1 MKEYE
6 NASEIFNTH
15 AKLYEQKYM
24 DVSRYVLGIQR
35 FLVGMKMNAHV
46 LELGCGPGNLTKM
59 IHEFRPDL
67 QITGIDLAP
76 EMVNLAQKNV
86 PSGSFQVMNA
96 LDMAQLDQQFDGVVA
111 GFVLPYLSKEEC
123 SELFQKSAR
132 LIYPDG

>member
-6 NASEIFNTH
+6 NAAKIFNTH

-24 DVSRYVLGIQR
+24 DVSRYVFGIQR

-67 QITGIDLAP
+67 HITGIDLAP
-76 EMVNLAQKNV
+76 
-86 PSGSFQVMNA
+86 
-96 LDMAQLDQQFDGVVA
+96 DM
-111 GFVLPYLSKEEC
+111 
-123 SELFQKSAR
+123 
-132 LIYPDG
+132 I